1 MMAYEK
7 IMDRLSNERKSSVA
21 GQMSLFDFVE
31 EEDRQDFEELPKA
44 GEFDRETLLAFE
56 KEVLGVY
63 TSGHPLEQYE
73 ALISKHTDCDT
84 VDFLN
89 DPETGKAALP
99 DNSTHTVGG
108 MITQI
113 TMKYTRNN
121 QAMAFFMLEDLTG
134 TVEVIVFPKTFERV
148 RDFLAQDARIF
159 VTGRVQA
166 DEKKDAKLIA
176 ERIRLFSDLPKT
188 LWLQFSTKEEYRAAE
203 EELFSILSRFPGED
217 GVKIYISSA
226 KALKP
231 LPKSRNIRADSALLS
246 ELKERYGEEN
256 VKLVEN

>member
-1 MMAYEK
+1 
-7 IMDRLSNERKSSVA
+7 
-21 GQMSLFDFVE
+21 
-31 EEDRQDFEELPKA
+31 
-44 GEFDRETLLAFE
+44 
-56 KEVLGVY
+56 
-63 TSGHPLEQYE
+63 
-73 ALISKHTDCDT
+73 
-84 VDFLN
+84 
-89 DPETGKAALP
+89 
-99 DNSTHTVGG
+99 
-108 MITQI
+108 
-113 TMKYTRNN
+113 
-121 QAMAFFMLEDLTG
+121 MAFFMLEDLTG